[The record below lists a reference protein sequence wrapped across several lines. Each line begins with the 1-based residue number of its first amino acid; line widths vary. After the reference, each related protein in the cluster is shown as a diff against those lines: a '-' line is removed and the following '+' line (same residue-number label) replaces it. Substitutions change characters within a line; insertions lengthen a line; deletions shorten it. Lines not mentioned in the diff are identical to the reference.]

1 VIGRIVRLV
10 AIARFSRTLSTLLSS
25 GVGIVQSL
33 EISQHVA
40 RNVVIGD
47 AIRGARTS
55 VIEGTTLAAPLRSS
69 GQFPPMVI
77 TMIEVGERGGEVD
90 TMLTRVANNYD
101 EQVENSISK
110 LTSLLEPFL
119 ILLMVGIVLVI
130 ILATL
135 MPLLEITNSMN

>member
-1 VIGRIVRLV
+1 M
-10 AIARFSRTLSTLLSS
+10 
-25 GVGIVQSL
+25 
-33 EISQHVA
+33 
-40 RNVVIGD
+40 
-47 AIRGARTS
+47 
-55 VIEGTTLAAPLRSS
+55 IEGTTLAAPLRSS

>member
-1 VIGRIVRLV
+1 
-10 AIARFSRTLSTLLSS
+10 
-25 GVGIVQSL
+25 
-33 EISQHVA
+33 
-40 RNVVIGD
+40 
-47 AIRGARTS
+47 